1 MQAVGRADNSPG
13 SEKLRV
19 GAEERVTTEEEE
31 EEEEEGE
38 DIDLR
43 EDLEVLPVN
52 FL

>member
-19 GAEERVTTEEEE
+19 GAEERVTTEKEEEEADSREGLNE

-38 DIDLR
+38 
-43 EDLEVLPVN
+43 E
-52 FL
+52 

>member
-31 EEEEEGE
+31 EEAESEGREEEKGGAE
-38 DIDLR
+38 IGRCL
-43 EDLEVLPVN
+43 L
-52 FL
+52 